1 MKVDLGEFVGIFV
14 EEAREHLDA
23 MESLLL
29 ALSPNRVD
37 GEMLNAL
44 FRAAHSIKG
53 GAATFGLDEVAGLAH
68 VAESLLDRLR
78 DQRLAL
84 SADIVD
90 ALLVGTDVMRA
101 QIAAFEGHAAVPA
114 PQVEAAR
121 AQLSALAGPVAVPA
135 PAAWPALPAEAPLA
149 MPPSAALPG
158 PAAGVAEANEA
169 VGALAGEGV
178 AFGFFED
185 VPEPSAEALPARGA
199 GAGAGADAGAG
210 AVADVCAVPPA
221 SSAMAEPP
229 AASASA
235 GLPAPSTGPGAAHA
249 GHESSSIRVSVD
261 KVDQIINLVGELVI
275 IQSMLA
281 QHALGDTPQ
290 QVERLRSGLDLLDR
304 NTRGLQEAAMAIR
317 MMPISAVFSRFPRLA
332 RDLAQRLGKEV
343 EIRLEGEGTE
353 LDKGL
358 IERIVDPLTHLVRN
372 SLDHG
377 LELPAERVAA
387 GKPAAGAITLGA
399 RHEGGSIVIEVTDDG
414 RGLDRER
421 ILAKARER
429 GMAVP
434 EQPTDAQVWAL
445 IFEAGFSTAAAVT
458 DVSGRGVGMDV
469 VRRNIQALGGRV
481 DIHSEKGR
489 GTRIAVRLPLTLA
502 ILDGLSVA
510 CGGEVFI
517 VPLAFIVE
525 SLRAEGDAVRSVAG
539 AGRVLRIRGRYLPV
553 VALHEVLGLAG
564 GTPPGADG
572 IFIVLE
578 TEGQRIALFVDALL
592 GQHQVVIK
600 SLEANYR
607 KVAGI
612 SGATIM
618 GDGRVALILDAAAL
632 GRQAASSVRLPSPL
646 ESADAF
652 LSTEPLPA

>member
-1 MKVDLGEFVGIFV
+1 MKVDLGEFIGIFV
-14 EEAREHLDA
+14 EEAREHLDV

-29 ALSPNRVD
+29 ALDPQQVD
-37 GEMLNAL
+37 GETLNAL

-53 GAATFGLDEVAGLAH
+53 GAATFGLDEVTRLAH
-68 VAESLLDRLR
+68 VAESLLDRVR
-78 DQRLAL
+78 DRRLAL
-84 SADIVD
+84 TPEIVD
-90 ALLVGTDVMRA
+90 ALLVADDVMRA
-101 QIAAFEGHAAVPA
+101 QIAAFEGQAPVPPA
-114 PQVEAAR
+114 DVEAVRAR
-121 AQLSALAGPVAVPA
+121 LAALAGSTEAPADPAAASATPAAEAPAAAEPAAADPIVGEGVKFGFFDDEPEVAAAPAEAAPEAASAEATQAAPVTPA
-135 PAAWPALPAEAPLA
+135 PAAE
-149 MPPSAALPG
+149 
-158 PAAGVAEANEA
+158 
-169 VGALAGEGV
+169 
-178 AFGFFED
+178 
-185 VPEPSAEALPARGA
+185 
-199 GAGAGADAGAG
+199 
-210 AVADVCAVPPA
+210 
-221 SSAMAEPP
+221 
-229 AASASA
+229 ASA
-235 GLPAPSTGPGAAHA
+235 PGAAIA
-249 GHESSSIRVSVD
+249 APAPAAASTAVPSAPVAAAAVHESSSIRVSVD

-281 QHALGDTPQ
+281 QYAQGETPQ
-290 QVERLRSGLDLLDR
+290 HADRLRSGLDLLDR

-317 MMPISAVFSRFPRLA
+317 MMPISAVFNRFPRLA

-377 LELPAERVAA
+377 LELPADRVAA
-387 GKPAAGAITLGA
+387 GKPAVGAITLSA
-399 RHEGGSIVIEVTDDG
+399 RHEGGSIVIEVADDG

-429 GMAVP
+429 GMVVP
-434 EQPTDAQVWAL
+434 EQPTDAQVWSL

-481 DIHSEKGR
+481 DVNSEKGK

-502 ILDGLSVA
+502 ILDGLSLS

-525 SLRAEGDAVRSVAG
+525 SLRVEGDAVRTVAG

-553 VALHEVLGLAG
+553 IALHEVLGLPG
-564 GTPPGADG
+564 SKPPGPDG

-578 TEGQRIALFVDALL
+578 TDGQRVALFVDALL

-632 GRQAASSVRLPSPL
+632 GRLAASAGHIASLPGATAS
-646 ESADAF
+646 
-652 LSTEPLPA
+652 LSELLPA

>member
-90 ALLVGTDVMRA
+90 ALLVATDVMRA

-149 MPPSAALPG
+149 MPPSAALPA
-158 PAAGVAEANEA
+158 PVVAAAEANEA
-169 VGALAGEGV
+169 TEAAGPLAGEGV

-185 VPEPSAEALPARGA
+185 MPEPL
-199 GAGAGADAGAG
+199 AG
-210 AVADVCAVPPA
+210 AVPA

-235 GLPAPSTGPGAAHA
+235 GLPAPSAGPGAAHA

-281 QHALGDTPQ
+281 QHAQSETPQ
-290 QVERLRSGLDLLDR
+290 QIERLRSGLDLLDR
-304 NTRGLQEAAMAIR
+304 NTRSLQEAAMAVR

-387 GKPAAGAITLGA
+387 GKPVAGAIALSA
-399 RHEGGSIVIEVTDDG
+399 RHEGGSIVIEVADDG

-553 VALHEVLGLAG
+553 VALHEVLGLSG

-618 GDGRVALILDAAAL
+618 GDGRVALILDAAGL

-646 ESADAF
+646 ESAGAF

>member
-1 MKVDLGEFVGIFV
+1 MKVDLSEFVGIFV

-90 ALLVGTDVMRA
+90 ALLVATDVMRA

-114 PQVEAAR
+114 SQVEAAR

-149 MPPSAALPG
+149 MPPSAALPA
-158 PAAGVAEANEA
+158 PVVAAAEANEA
-169 VGALAGEGV
+169 TEAAGPLAGEGV

-185 VPEPSAEALPARGA
+185 MPEPLAEAGPVTGA
-199 GAGAGADAGAG
+199 GVGAVAGVGAG
-210 AVADVCAVPPA
+210 AVPA

-235 GLPAPSTGPGAAHA
+235 GLPAPSAGPGAAHA

-281 QHALGDTPQ
+281 QHAQSETPQ
-290 QVERLRSGLDLLDR
+290 QIERLRSGLDLLDR
-304 NTRGLQEAAMAIR
+304 NTRSLQEAAMAVR

-387 GKPAAGAITLGA
+387 GKPAAGAIALSA
-399 RHEGGSIVIEVTDDG
+399 RHEGGSIVIEVADDG
-414 RGLDRER
+414 RGLDRQR

-553 VALHEVLGLAG
+553 VALHEVLGLPS

-578 TEGQRIALFVDALL
+578 TEGQRVALFVDALL

-618 GDGRVALILDAAAL
+618 GDGRVALILDAAGL
-632 GRQAASSVRLPSPL
+632 GRQAASSGRLPSPL
-646 ESADAF
+646 ESAGAF

>member
-14 EEAREHLDA
+14 EEAREHLDV

-29 ALSPNRVD
+29 ALDPQQVD
-37 GEMLNAL
+37 GETLNAL

-53 GAATFGLDEVAGLAH
+53 GAATFGLDEVTRLAH
-68 VAESLLDRLR
+68 VAESLLDRVR
-78 DQRLAL
+78 DRRVAL
-84 SADIVD
+84 TPEIVD
-90 ALLVGTDVMRA
+90 ALLVADDVMRA
-101 QIAAFEGHAAVPA
+101 QIAAFEGQPPVPA
-114 PQVEAAR
+114 ADVEAVRAR
-121 AQLSALAGPVAVPA
+121 LAALADTAGTPSATPEACAPA
-135 PAAWPALPAEAPLA
+135 PAPASAPTA
-149 MPPSAALPG
+149 GDAASAQ
-158 PAAGVAEANEA
+158 AGEIK
-169 VGALAGEGV
+169 GEGV
-178 AFGFFED
+178 DFGFFDDEPGGGAEREAAAPAAD
-185 VPEPSAEALPARGA
+185 PAPLLPPPPPPPPEANAPAAAPVLPAMAA
-199 GAGAGADAGAG
+199 GA
-210 AVADVCAVPPA
+210 PA
-221 SSAMAEPP
+221 SP
-229 AASASA
+229 AAA
-235 GLPAPSTGPGAAHA
+235 L
-249 GHESSSIRVSVD
+249 HESSSIRVSVD

-281 QHALGDTPQ
+281 QHAQSETPQ

-317 MMPISAVFSRFPRLA
+317 MMPISAVFNRFPRLA

-377 LELPAERVAA
+377 LELPADRVAA
-387 GKPAAGAITLGA
+387 GKPAAGAITLSA
-399 RHEGGSIVIEVTDDG
+399 RHEGGSIVIEVADDG

-434 EQPTDAQVWAL
+434 EQPTDAQVWSL

-481 DIHSEKGR
+481 DVHSEKGR

-525 SLRAEGDAVRSVAG
+525 SLRVEGDAVRTVAG
-539 AGRVLRIRGRYLPV
+539 AGRVLGIRGRYLPV
-553 VALHEVLGLAG
+553 VALHEVLGL
-564 GTPPGADG
+564 PGSKAPGPDG

-578 TEGQRIALFVDALL
+578 TDGQRVALFVDALL

-607 KVAGI
+607 KVDGI

-618 GDGRVALILDAAAL
+618 GDGRVALILDAAGL
-632 GRQAASSVRLPSPL
+632 GRLAASAGRFAPLPEAASS
-646 ESADAF
+646 
-652 LSTEPLPA
+652 LSETAPA

>member
-1 MKVDLGEFVGIFV
+1 MKVDLSEFVGIFV

-101 QIAAFEGHAAVPA
+101 QIAAFEGQAAVPA

-149 MPPSAALPG
+149 TPPSAALPAPVVG
-158 PAAGVAEANEA
+158 AGEANEA
-169 VGALAGEGV
+169 TEAAGSLAGEGV
-178 AFGFFED
+178 AFGFFDD
-185 VPEPSAEALPARGA
+185 VPEPSAEARPVPGA
-199 GAGAGADAGAG
+199 GAGAGAG
-210 AVADVCAVPPA
+210 AVADVCAVLPA

-229 AASASA
+229 AVAASA
-235 GLPAPSTGPGAAHA
+235 GLPAPSAGAGAAHA

-343 EIRLEGEGTE
+343 EIRLDGEGTE

-377 LELPAERVAA
+377 LELPAERLAA
-387 GKPAAGAITLGA
+387 GKPAAGSITLAA
-399 RHEGGSIVIEVTDDG
+399 RHEGGSVVIEVADDG

-553 VALHEVLGLAG
+553 VALHEVLGLPG

-578 TEGQRIALFVDALL
+578 TEGQRVALFVDALL

-618 GDGRVALILDAAAL
+618 GDGRVALILDAAGL
-632 GRQAASSVRLPSPL
+632 GRQAASSGRLPSPL
-646 ESADAF
+646 ESAGAF

>member
-101 QIAAFEGHAAVPA
+101 QIAAFEGQAAVPA

-121 AQLSALAGPVAVPA
+121 AQLSALAGLVAVPA
-135 PAAWPALPAEAPLA
+135 PAAWPAPVAEAPLA
-149 MPPSAALPG
+149 TPPSAALPAPVVG
-158 PAAGVAEANEA
+158 AGEANEA
-169 VGALAGEGV
+169 TEAAGPLAGEGV
-178 AFGFFED
+178 AFGFFD
-185 VPEPSAEALPARGA
+185 DMPEPLAEAGPVP
-199 GAGAGADAGAG
+199 GAG

-229 AASASA
+229 AVAASA
-235 GLPAPSTGPGAAHA
+235 GLPAPSAGPGAAHA

-343 EIRLEGEGTE
+343 EIRLDGEGTE

-377 LELPAERVAA
+377 LELPAERLAA
-387 GKPAAGAITLGA
+387 GKPAAGTITLAA
-399 RHEGGSIVIEVTDDG
+399 RHEGGSVVIEVADDG

-553 VALHEVLGLAG
+553 VALHEVLGLPS

-578 TEGQRIALFVDALL
+578 TEGQRVALFVDALL

-618 GDGRVALILDAAAL
+618 GDGRVALILDAAGL
-632 GRQAASSVRLPSPL
+632 GRQAASSGRLPSPL
-646 ESADAF
+646 ESAGAF

>member
-90 ALLVGTDVMRA
+90 ALLVATDVMRA

-149 MPPSAALPG
+149 MPPSAALPA
-158 PAAGVAEANEA
+158 PVVAAAEANEA
-169 VGALAGEGV
+169 TGAAGPLAGEGV

-185 VPEPSAEALPARGA
+185 MPEPL
-199 GAGAGADAGAG
+199 AG
-210 AVADVCAVPPA
+210 AVPA

-235 GLPAPSTGPGAAHA
+235 GLPAPSAGPGAAHA

-281 QHALGDTPQ
+281 QHAQSETPQ
-290 QVERLRSGLDLLDR
+290 QIERLRSGLDLLDR
-304 NTRGLQEAAMAIR
+304 NTRSLQEAAMAVR

-387 GKPAAGAITLGA
+387 GKPAAGAIALSA
-399 RHEGGSIVIEVTDDG
+399 RHEGGSIVIEVADDG

-525 SLRAEGDAVRSVAG
+525 SLRVEGNAVRSVAG

-553 VALHEVLGLAG
+553 VALHEVLGLSG
-564 GTPPGADG
+564 GTAPGADG

-618 GDGRVALILDAAAL
+618 GDGRVALILDAAGL

-646 ESADAF
+646 ESAGAF

>member
-1 MKVDLGEFVGIFV
+1 MKVDLSEFVGIFV

-90 ALLVGTDVMRA
+90 ALLVATDVMRA
-101 QIAAFEGHAAVPA
+101 QIGAFEGQAAVPA

-121 AQLSALAGPVAVPA
+121 AQLSALAGLVAVPA
-135 PAAWPALPAEAPLA
+135 PAAWPAPVAEAPLA
-149 MPPSAALPG
+149 TPPSAALPAPVVG
-158 PAAGVAEANEA
+158 AGEADEAAGP
-169 VGALAGEGV
+169 LAGEGV
-178 AFGFFED
+178 AFGFFD
-185 VPEPSAEALPARGA
+185 DMPEPLAEAGPVPGSGA
-199 GAGAGADAGAG
+199 GAGA
-210 AVADVCAVPPA
+210 VPA
-221 SSAMAEPP
+221 SSAMAESP
-229 AASASA
+229 AAAPSA

-387 GKPAAGAITLGA
+387 GKPAAGAITLSA
-399 RHEGGSIVIEVTDDG
+399 RHEGGSIVIEVADDG

-553 VALHEVLGLAG
+553 VALHEVLGLPG

-618 GDGRVALILDAAAL
+618 GDGRVALILDAAGL

>member
-90 ALLVGTDVMRA
+90 ALLVATDVMRA

-149 MPPSAALPG
+149 MPPSAALPA
-158 PAAGVAEANEA
+158 PVVAAAEANEA
-169 VGALAGEGV
+169 TEAAGPLAGEGV

-185 VPEPSAEALPARGA
+185 MPEPLAEAGPVTGA
-199 GAGAGADAGAG
+199 GAGVGAVAGVGAG
-210 AVADVCAVPPA
+210 ARAVPA

-235 GLPAPSTGPGAAHA
+235 GLPAPSAGPGAAHA

-281 QHALGDTPQ
+281 QHAQSETPQ
-290 QVERLRSGLDLLDR
+290 QIERLRSGLDLLDR
-304 NTRGLQEAAMAIR
+304 NTRSLQEAAMAVR

-387 GKPAAGAITLGA
+387 GKPAAGAIALSA
-399 RHEGGSIVIEVTDDG
+399 RHEGGSIVIEVADDG

-429 GMAVP
+429 GMVVP
-434 EQPTDAQVWAL
+434 EQPTDPQVWSL

-525 SLRAEGDAVRSVAG
+525 SLRVEGNAVRSVAG

-553 VALHEVLGLAG
+553 VALHEVLGLSG

-618 GDGRVALILDAAAL
+618 GDGRVALILDAAGL

-646 ESADAF
+646 ESAGAF